1 MSTPTLRSDHAA
13 KTYRYLRIGILGAT
27 GMLLI
32 SVILEVY
39 ETTCLLTSISA
50 YYYTPARPVFVGA
63 LMAIGL
69 ALIVIKGERKEDLAL
84 NVAGMLAPVVALVP
98 IRTFETVGDCAS
110 RDPVRDADPEVL
122 RAFLDLSV
130 GNNMSAL
137 VWAGAGG
144 LAVTVFVFI
153 KGRKG
158 PSELLET
165 FRRGGST
172 ERESLVDLVVFMSLA
187 AVFAGWFV
195 FFRGSFIDLAHP
207 LSAGGMFVALAGA
220 AWLSSGYSMSWRK
233 PMYRGIALVMLVSMP
248 VLYLSWSL
256 FEFRWWVFV
265 LEIIEIVLFGVY
277 WAVQT
282 GERWS
287 EEVVEPPNPDPT
299 PTTGKAGI

>member
-1 MSTPTLRSDHAA
+1 MPTPTLPSDHAA

-69 ALIVIKGERKEDLAL
+69 ALIVIKGKRKEDLAL

-98 IRTFETVGDCAS
+98 IRSFVTVGDCAS

-144 LAVTVFVFI
+144 LAVTVIVFI

-158 PSELLET
+158 PGELLET
-165 FRRGGST
+165 FKRGGSS
-172 ERESLVDLVVFMSLA
+172 ERESLVDLAVFMSLA
-187 AVFAGWFV
+187 AGFAGWFV
-195 FFRGSFIDLAHP
+195 FFRDSFIDHAHL
-207 LSAGGMFVALAGA
+207 LSAGGMFVALAVA
-220 AWLSSGYSMSWRK
+220 AWVCSGYSAGWRK
-233 PMYRGIALVMLVSMP
+233 PVYRGIAVVMLVSMP
-248 VLYLSWSL
+248 LL
-256 FEFRWWVFV
+256 FITASFFRWWVLA
-265 LEIIEIVLFGVY
+265 LEVVEIVLFGAY

-282 GERWS
+282 DERWT
-287 EEVVEPPNPDPT
+287 EEVVDSPNPNT
-299 PTTGKAGI
+299 SPTTAFT